1 MFSVCRQAGYV
12 IIKNNKKR
20 HMKKLLIISSFLL
33 LFSSITFAQW
43 DSEYDYF
50 SVKFGATNTI
60 FSAQPDTLINKML
73 VAKNGFDHYQLFPDT
88 GFNFN
93 YAPGYY
99 GSFIYNHDLKNNN
112 VGVSLGIDYRMYGI
126 VSNFYTNSIP
136 EYTYREVY
144 KISQVSVPVF
154 IRYGKKFYET
164 QKYIY
169 GGFSF
174 NYNLL
179 ISETEQAGYSETA
192 KTVEINKESL
202 KKSNVSA
209 LAGFN
214 YMFFN
219 VELNYVFGNFLSK
232 DYTLEMNDG
241 SVIKPYEGQPNH
253 AFFIKTGITLP
264 INSWTPRKVYAIE
277 MWFRRLLK

>member
-1 MFSVCRQAGYV
+1 
-12 IIKNNKKR
+12 
-20 HMKKLLIISSFLL
+20 MKKSFLIISIFILSA
-33 LFSSITFAQW
+33 SSVFAQW

-50 SVKFGATNTI
+50 SFKFGAVNTL
-60 FSAQPDTLINKML
+60 FSGQPDTLLNKIL
-73 VAKNGFDHYQLFPDT
+73 VAKNGYDHYQLFPDT

-93 YAPGYY
+93 YVPGYY

-112 VGVSLGIDYRMYGI
+112 VGVSLGIDYRMYG
-126 VSNFYTNSIP
+126 VASNYYTKSIP

-144 KISQVSVPVF
+144 NISQISVPAY

-169 GGFSF
+169 GGLSF
-174 NYNLL
+174 NYNLML
-179 ISETEQAGYSETA
+179 SKSEQVSYSETG
-192 KTVEINKESL
+192 KTVELSKDVL

-209 LAGFN
+209 IAGFN

-219 VELNYVFGNFLSK
+219 VELDYVFGSFLSK
-232 DYTLEMNDG
+232 DYTLDLADG
-241 SVIKPYEGQPNH
+241 STIKPYEGQPNH
-253 AFFIKTGITLP
+253 AFFIKTGLTVP

-277 MWFRRLLK
+277 MWFRRILK

>member
-1 MFSVCRQAGYV
+1 
-12 IIKNNKKR
+12 
-20 HMKKLLIISSFLL
+20 MKKSLLIISVLIL
-33 LFSSITFAQW
+33 SSSTIFAQW

-50 SVKFGATNTI
+50 SFKFGVTNTM
-60 FSAQPDTLINKML
+60 FTGQPDTLLNKML
-73 VAKNGFDHYQLFPDT
+73 VAKNGYDQYQLFPDT
-88 GFNFN
+88 DFNLN
-93 YAPGYY
+93 YVPGYY
-99 GSFIYNHDLKNNN
+99 ASFIYNHDLKNNN
-112 VGVSLGIDYRMYGI
+112 VGVSIGVDYRMYGI
-126 VSNFYTNSIP
+126 SANYYTQSIP

-144 KISQVSVPVF
+144 KVSQISVPAY

-179 ISETEQAGYSETA
+179 LSKSEQVSYTETN
-192 KTVEINKESL
+192 KTIELDKDAM
-202 KKSNVSA
+202 KTSNVSA
-209 LAGFN
+209 IAGFN

-219 VELNYVFGNFLSK
+219 VEFDYVFGNFLSK
-232 DYTLEMNDG
+232 DYTTDLADG
-241 SVIKPYEGQPNH
+241 TTIKPYEGQPNNT
-253 AFFIKTGITLP
+253 FFIKTGITLP